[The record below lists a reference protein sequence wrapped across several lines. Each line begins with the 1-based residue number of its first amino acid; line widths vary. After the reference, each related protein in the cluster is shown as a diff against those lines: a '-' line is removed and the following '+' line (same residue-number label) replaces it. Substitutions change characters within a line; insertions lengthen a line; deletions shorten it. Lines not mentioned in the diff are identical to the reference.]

1 MFSAKMIK
9 TKSYI
14 FLTIVMFLILF
25 TQVNCHT
32 EYKNAP
38 EVCAFLIVDDQALLE
53 NDKVLLNKGEIT
65 QEEFEHRKRSRE
77 NGSLGLC
84 LISLI
89 KTKENSNF

>member
-1 MFSAKMIK
+1 MLNIK
-9 TKSYI
+9 KY
-14 FLTIVMFLILF
+14 FLLKVFVF
-25 TQVNCHT
+25 FVFVNQCQCHT

-38 EVCAFLIVDDQALLE
+38 EICAFLIIDDQTLLE

-65 QEEFEHRKRSRE
+65 QEEFELRKRSRE